1 MTKDDVSYLKEIREL
16 IDNYL
21 FLGFSP
27 SKGSPGYDKT
37 VEEMENALKN
47 PEFSKIRRK
56 YNQMKA
62 KAKSIIDNC
71 SVDAVL
77 SMRLPVAAGGGI
89 ISSHILDLV
98 TENIMWQ
105 KIDKQEI
112 FDIIDEAIG
121 KIQMGSTNKS
131 DDVIKKNIFISH
143 GPETEALK
151 KVEDYIRDLG
161 LNPIIAEKKPTEGRD
176 IDPDVIEK
184 MHKCDAV
191 IILGTGDD
199 AIDTN
204 TKQPRGNVISEI
216 RLAEQKNKN
225 IVYLLEKNAKF
236 PSLHSSKAWE
246 TFEQCNMEK
255 AFAKIAR
262 EFIAFKIIKT

>member
-27 SKGSPGYDKT
+27 SKGSPGYDEA
-37 VEEMENALKN
+37 VEKMKNELKN
-47 PEFSKIRRK
+47 PEFAKIRRK

-71 SVDAVL
+71 GINAVL
-77 SMRLPVAAGGGI
+77 SMRLPVAAGGGFI
-89 ISSHILDLV
+89 DSHILDLV

-105 KIDKQEI
+105 RIEKQEI

-121 KIQMGSTNKS
+121 KIQTGVMNKS

-143 GPETEALK
+143 GPETRALRE
-151 KVEDYIRDLG
+151 VEGYIRDLG
-161 LNPIIAEKKPTEGRD
+161 LNPIIAEKEPTEGRD

-184 MHKCDAV
+184 MDKCEAV

-199 AIDTN
+199 DIELN
-204 TKQPRGNVISEI
+204 TKQPRGNVISEM
-216 RLAEQKNKN
+216 RLAEQKNKK

-236 PSLHSSKAWE
+236 PSLHGSRAWE
-246 TFEQCNMEK
+246 TFEQGNMEK

-262 EFIAFKIIKT
+262 EFTAFRIIKT